1 MQSYVNGRV
10 VQVPRSLRGKKKTTN
25 QQSTFTTTTGVSATK
40 GVWQSAA
47 HLRQC
52 RKRLEMSDN
61 NNTRAVTALA
71 LRKREPR
78 TRGIQLWEKPPPC
91 RISINHLITDRQVS
105 ELCGAE
111 QIRALPSLSLIDGP
125 VDVSHPRTPGD

>member
-1 MQSYVNGRV
+1 MHSYVNGRV
-10 VQVPRSLRGKKKTTN
+10 VQVPRSLRGKKKKK

-71 LRKREPR
+71 LRKRR
-78 TRGIQLWEKPPPC
+78 
-91 RISINHLITDRQVS
+91 
-105 ELCGAE
+105 
-111 QIRALPSLSLIDGP
+111 RAREEFSFGKNLRRAGLVLTI
-125 VDVSHPRTPGD
+125 